1 MVHMSLSLFL
11 SHLIGGASGSSITLS
26 LVIILGTFIL
36 EDPTTVIVGV
46 LAADGAIGVPLALCS
61 LYAGIILG
69 DIGLY
74 CLGWLASTH
83 PRLGRY
89 VDHEFIA
96 PFRAWLESRYV
107 LTIFTARFIPGSRL
121 PTYTAS
127 GFFRSPLSTFVLTA
141 IVATSV
147 WTTILFS
154 TSYWFG
160 NFTSSWIGSVRWGV
174 ALLFLL
180 ILFFVGRRN
189 LSAYRAKKDGPRLV
203 SDASTR

>member
-1 MVHMSLSLFL
+1 MSLSLFL
-11 SHLIGGASGSSITLS
+11 SHLIGGAVGSSVTLS

-89 VDHEFIA
+89 VDHEFVA

-203 SDASTR
+203 SDARMR